1 MAILENS
8 ISTVLQMVLG
18 FVFVGSLFV
27 FMCTEGQEENMTTI
41 SIAPMQKQ
49 EQEALYSAI
58 QGFVGKM
65 WNGSDLYPDPCG
77 WTPIQGVSCDL
88 YNGFWYVS
96 AINIGPVYE
105 NSLQCSRSG
114 AKFTH
119 HLFMLEHLRTL
130 SFFNCFFSPHQNP
143 VRIPI
148 SNWENFTNSLES
160 LEFRSNPGLIGAIPN
175 SIGDL
180 KMLQSLV
187 LLENGLTGEL
197 PPEIG
202 NLVSLRRLVLGGNQF
217 LGQIPAS
224 YGGLTQLLIL
234 DFSRNNLSGV
244 LPLSFG
250 NLTSLLKLD
259 LSYNMLEGELP
270 TEIGSLRNL
279 TVLDLGR
286 NNLSGGL
293 TQSLG
298 EMVFLKEMV
307 ISNNPIGGDLNGI
320 QWQNLQNL
328 EFLDLSYM
336 GLTGKIPESMTEMK
350 RLRFLG
356 LNNNN
361 LSGNISPGLASNLP
375 CISSLYL
382 NGNNLTGKLE
392 FPEWFYRKIGK
403 RFGIWNNPNLCH
415 QAELMSPKSSTV
427 PYGVKSCEQET
438 VTSDRIPNAKM
449 STDQGNWNQNHLI
462 FAAPLGASGCRLNGL
477 WWPFII
483 VYGIFVIL

>member
-1 MAILENS
+1 MAKLENS
-8 ISTVLQMVLG
+8 ISTVQMVLG

-27 FMCTEGQEENMTTI
+27 LRTEGQEDYMTTI

-49 EQEALYSAI
+49 EKEALYSAI

-105 NSLQCSRSG
+105 NSLQCSRG
-114 AKFTH
+114 AKFSH
-119 HLFMLEHLRTL
+119 HLFMLEHLRAL

-143 VRIPI
+143 ASIPI
-148 SNWENFTNSLES
+148 SNWEKFTNSLES

-175 SIGDL
+175 SIGYL
-180 KMLQSLV
+180 KKLQSLV

-202 NLVSLRRLVLGGNQF
+202 NLVSLRRLDLGGNQF

-234 DFSRNNLSGV
+234 DFSRNNLSGI

-270 TEIGSLRNL
+270 TEIGSLGNL
-279 TVLDLGR
+279 TVLDLRR

-293 TQSLG
+293 TPSLE
-298 EMVFLKEMV
+298 EMVSLKELV
-307 ISNNPIGGDLNGI
+307 ISNNPLGGDLNGI

-328 EFLDLSYM
+328 EFLDLSYV

-361 LSGNISPGLASNLP
+361 LSGNLSPRLASLP

-403 RFGIWNNPNLCH
+403 RFGVWNNPNLCH
-415 QAELMSPKSSTV
+415 QAELMSPKSSV
-427 PYGVKSCEQET
+427 PYGVKSCDQET
-438 VTSDRIPNAKM
+438 VTTSDRIPNAKM
-449 STDQGNWNQNHLI
+449 RTDQGNWNQNHLI
-462 FAAPLGASGCRLNGL
+462 FAASLGGSGCRLNGL
-477 WWPFII
+477 WWPF
-483 VYGIFVIL
+483 FVVLYMGFL